1 VSIFDLEDLHM
12 PEKQEKRTKNPLS
25 RIHRHNRKKK
35 RRAVIGQRRQRC
47 VEIVG
52 DIQKDMAVTVIS
64 AGEWSVH
71 DMLIHALDFTGPAEC
86 WIATWGGWESGLR
99 PLVEAKRSG
108 LITSLNILTD
118 ERTRLNGDAF
128 AQYAAANCDRFK
140 CGQCHAKVFTLI
152 NDKWGVV
159 ILSSANLNTSPRL
172 EGHCIDEDLDLA
184 QFHKTW
190 IGQAIKNKGPKAL
203 RGTEEGGFGR
213 WNMDQEFLNDE

>member
-1 VSIFDLEDLHM
+1 M

-35 RRAVIGQRRQRC
+35 RQAVIGQRRQRC
-47 VEIVG
+47 VEILG
-52 DIQKDMAVTVIS
+52 DIGKGMAATVIS

-71 DMLIHALDFTGPAEC
+71 DMLIHALNFTGPAEC

-140 CGQCHAKVFTLI
+140 CGQCHAKVYTLI
-152 NDKWGVV
+152 NKTWGLV

-172 EGHCIDEDLDLA
+172 EGHCIDEDLKLA
-184 QFHKTW
+184 QFHKNW
-190 IGQAIKNKGPKAL
+190 ILQSLKNKGPNKATSAEINAS
-203 RGTEEGGFGR
+203 RR
-213 WNMDQEFLNDE
+213 KYDSQKEFLDE